1 LTDRALTELKGVGA
15 KVAERLASMGL
26 VRESDVLF
34 HLPIRYED
42 RTRLTPIQSARP
54 GQWVQ
59 IEGTV
64 IDQHIRYAR
73 SRMLIAT
80 VADDTGQVILRFFRF
95 YPNQQRMLTEGQRV
109 RCFGQ
114 LRWGNAGLEMAH
126 PQCAAVGATPPP
138 LPTHLSAV
146 YPTCQG
152 VSQPLLRRL
161 IEQALDRLDHGDLVL
176 AELLEAAKAPM
187 SIHQAL
193 KRVHRPGPDDDLEA
207 LIDGTHPATQRLAIE
222 ELLAHHLTI
231 ARQNQVRAR
240 YQAPALVN
248 EADQAQALAQ
258 RFLEGLGFEPTGAQQ
273 RVIQEV
279 LSDIAQT
286 QPMRRL
292 LQGDVGS
299 GKTVVAGAA
308 VVAAA
313 AAGVQSAIIAPTEL
327 LAEQHLR
334 TFQQWLE
341 PLGLEV
347 VWLSGKVTGQARQNA
362 LSKIEQGAEV
372 IVGTHALFQAP
383 VAFDRLGLA
392 IIDEQHRFGVHQRLA
407 LASKGRA
414 GTRWPHQLVMTAT
427 PIPRTLAMT
436 AYAGLDVSILDE
448 LPPGRK
454 PVTTVAMSQQRRDEV
469 IERLRQVLATG
480 RQAYW
485 VCPLIEESDAL
496 EADAAET
503 RAQEL
508 AKALPEVAVGLVHG
522 RLKSAD
528 KQAVMARFS
537 AGELSL
543 LVATTVIEVGVD
555 VPNASLMMI
564 ENAERLGLSQLHQL
578 RGRVGRGSDQA
589 ACVLLYKPP
598 LGELAQQRLEVMR
611 ETTDGFVIAEKDL
624 ELRGPGEVLGTRQT
638 GMMRFRIADLG
649 RDADLIERV
658 HALAQGLSATVT
670 DQLIERWIGPAEAY
684 IEV

>member
-1 LTDRALTELKGVGA
+1 LTDRSLTELKGVGA

-34 HLPIRYED
+34 HLPLRYED
-42 RTRLTPIQSARP
+42 RTTLTPIQSARP

-64 IDQHIRYAR
+64 VDQNIRYAR
-73 SRMLIAT
+73 SRMLVAT

-114 LRWGNAGLEMAH
+114 LRWGHGGLEMAH
-126 PQCAAVGATPPP
+126 PQCTAVGATPAP
-138 LPTHLSAV
+138 LPSHLDAV

-161 IEQALDRLDHGDLVL
+161 IEQALDRLGDSRLVL
-176 AELLEAAKAPM
+176 AELLDDGQASM
-187 SIHQAL
+187 GLRQAL
-193 KRVHRPGPDDDLEA
+193 TRVHRPGPDDDLDA
-207 LIDGTHPATQRLAIE
+207 LINGSHPATQRLAME

-231 ARQNQVRAR
+231 ARQNKARATH
-240 YQAPALVN
+240 QAPALV
-248 EADQAQALAQ
+248 ADSAQASALSQ
-258 RFLEGLGFEPTGAQQ
+258 QFLDGLGFEPTAAQR
-273 RVIQEV
+273 RVIKEV
-279 LSDIAQT
+279 HSDIAQT
-286 QPMRRL
+286 RPMRRL

-334 TFQQWLE
+334 TFRQWLA

-347 VWLSGKVTGQARQNA
+347 VWLSGKVTGLARKTA
-362 LSKIEQGAEV
+362 LSQIEQGAEV
-372 IVGTHALFQAP
+372 IVGTHALFQEP
-383 VAFDRLGLA
+383 VEFARLGLA

-414 GTRWPHQLVMTAT
+414 GERWPHQLVMTAT

-436 AYAGLDVSILDE
+436 AYAGLDVSVIDE

-496 EADAAET
+496 EAEAAET
-503 RAQEL
+503 RAVEL
-508 AKALPEVAVGLVHG
+508 KKALPHVAVDLVHG
-522 RLKSAD
+522 RMKSAD

-537 AGELSL
+537 AGETGL

-658 HALAQGLSATVT
+658 HALAPSLSPAVA
-670 DQLIERWIGPAEAY
+670 DQLIERWVGHAEAY

>member
-1 LTDRALTELKGVGA
+1 M
-15 KVAERLASMGL
+15 AERLAAMGL

-34 HLPIRYED
+34 HLPLRYED
-42 RTRLTPIQSARP
+42 RTTLTPIQSARP

-59 IEGTV
+59 LEGTV
-64 IDQHIRYAR
+64 VDQNIRYAR
-73 SRMLIAT
+73 SRMLVAT
-80 VADDTGQVILRFFRF
+80 LADETGQVLLRFFRF
-95 YPNQQRMLTEGQRV
+95 YPNQQRMLSEGARV
-109 RCFGQ
+109 RCYGQ

-126 PQCAAVGATPPP
+126 PQCVAVGATPPP
-138 LPTHLSAV
+138 LPTHLNAV
-146 YPTCQG
+146 YPTAQG
-152 VSQPLLRRL
+152 VSQPLLRGL
-161 IEQALDRLDHGDLVL
+161 IEQALDRLARGDLVL
-176 AELLEAAKAPM
+176 AELLGEDQASM
-187 SIHQAL
+187 GIQQAL
-193 KRVHRPGPDDDLEA
+193 TRVHRPEPNDDLEA
-207 LIDGTHPATQRLAIE
+207 LIDGSHPATQRLALE

-231 ARQNQVRAR
+231 ARQNKAR
-240 YQAPALVN
+240 SAHQAVALCGDAPDAVSLL
-248 EADQAQALAQ
+248 E
-258 RFLEGLGFEPTGAQQ
+258 RFFEGLGFSPTAAQR
-273 RVIQEV
+273 RVIDEV
-279 LSDIAQT
+279 SSDLAET
-286 QPMRRL
+286 TPMRRL

-308 VVAAA
+308 VVTAA

-334 TFQQWLE
+334 TFQQWLA
-341 PLGLEV
+341 PLGIEV
-347 VWLSGKVTGQARQNA
+347 VWLSGKVTGQARKTA
-362 LSKIEQGAEV
+362 LARIEQGAAV
-372 IVGTHALFQAP
+372 IIGTHALFQEP
-383 VAFDRLGLA
+383 VEFANLGLA

-407 LASKGRA
+407 LASKGRSGA
-414 GTRWPHQLVMTAT
+414 RWPHQLVMTAT

-436 AYAGLDVSILDE
+436 AYAGLEVSVIDE

-485 VCPLIEESDAL
+485 VCPLIEESDVL
-496 EADAAET
+496 EAEAAQTRAAEL
-503 RAQEL
+503 E
-508 AKALPEVAVGLVHG
+508 KALPEVTVDLVHG
-522 RLKSAD
+522 RMKSAD

-537 AGELSL
+537 AGSVGL

-555 VPNASLMMI
+555 VANASLMMI

-598 LGELAQQRLEVMR
+598 LGELAKQRLEVMR

-624 ELRGPGEVLGTRQT
+624 ALRGPGEVLGTRQT

-649 RDADLIERV
+649 RDGDLIERV
-658 HALAQGLSATVT
+658 HALAQGLTTSVAN
-670 DQLIERWIGPAEAY
+670 QLIERWVGQAEAY

>member
-1 LTDRALTELKGVGA
+1 MTDRALTELKGVGA

-193 KRVHRPGPDDDLEA
+193 KRVHRPGLDDDLEA

-334 TFQQWLE
+334 TFQQWLK

>member
-1 LTDRALTELKGVGA
+1 MTDRALTELKGVGA

-126 PQCAAVGATPPP
+126 PQCAAVSATPPP

-193 KRVHRPGPDDDLEA
+193 KRVHRPGLDDDLEA